1 MSNPEAEPVSSRP
14 AVFAALRAG
23 LRALRR
29 SPRALIMLLAA
40 QVVVTLCLI
49 LNRWLQLNVK
59 AVPGAFSPLLPI
71 LFDAAAELVTVSA
84 LCFARETLV
93 LEKPA
98 RFSAFILPCTRGAWR
113 GVSRTLLLLACVIL
127 LKNGLVC
134 LCSASFL
141 VGALFPAS
149 FRLLGFTL
157 CLGATG
163 LLMLVLTLHARAG
176 FAFSPDTGSFFA
188 MLRGIKRWLR
198 ALLRF
203 SLLCLFVTILL
214 PRPAQPQADD
224 PHLFFSYFIYF
235 LPNDLI
241 QLLSYATLP
250 FLYGGQGAKD

>member
-1 MSNPEAEPVSSRP
+1 M
-14 AVFAALRAG
+14 AASPSVLASVRAG

-29 SPRALIMLLAA
+29 SPRALLMLLAA

-49 LNRWLQLNVK
+49 LNRWVQLNVK
-59 AVPGAFSPLLPI
+59 AVPGAFFPLLPI

-98 RFSAFILPCTRGAWR
+98 RLSAFILPCTRGAWR
-113 GVSRTLLLLACVIL
+113 GVLRTLLLLACVTL

-149 FRLLGFTL
+149 FRLPAFVL

-163 LLMLVLTLHARAG
+163 LLMFVLTLHARAG
-176 FAFSPDTGSFFA
+176 FAFSPDIGSFFA
-188 MLRGIKRWLR
+188 MLRGIKRWLP
-198 ALLRF
+198 ALFRF
-203 SLLCLFVTILL
+203 SLLWLFVIMLL
-214 PRPAQPQADD
+214 PQPAQPQADD

-235 LPNDLI
+235 LPNNLI

-250 FLYGGQGAKD
+250 FLYGGQGPLAKD